1 MRELKRRR
9 KYHHQRL
16 ILLNNNNNNKKKKK
30 ERREYPCMKPKRQER
45 DNNKNLF
52 FQRLFENVYHVLA
65 ALVSYMDTLTFLPLK
80 RERDRERER
89 RVLVRILGFR
99 GG

>member
-16 ILLNNNNNNKKKKK
+16 ILLNNNNNNNKKKK

-52 FQRLFENVYHVLA
+52 FQRLFENVYHARSCRFGFIHGYSHVLA
-65 ALVSYMDTLTFLPLK
+65 AK
-80 RERDRERER
+80 ERERHRERETR
-89 RVLVRILGFR
+89 TSTHTWL
-99 GG
+99 